1 MNQGFLSFLFLSD
14 LGKGKR
20 KKFCPFFCMYYF
32 PCTRGSFVY
41 QEDSVV
47 EISPNGI
54 PNFFCKCISEANSLF
69 FFFSPLMHSHYMCL
83 FLMHSAVENV
93 LIICASFRVFFF
105 LLLLFSRTVKENSSK
120 IWISRQTFG
129 ETKAI
134 CRPWRQFWRTAWN
147 EILKEKLFKFILFC
161 I

>member
-1 MNQGFLSFLFLSD
+1 M
-14 LGKGKR
+14 GKGKR
-20 KKFCPFFCMYYF
+20 KKCCPFFCMYYF

-69 FFFSPLMHSHYMCL
+69 FFFFPLMHSHYMCL

-105 LLLLFSRTVKENSSK
+105 LLLLFFPDGKRKLLKDLNFKTN
-120 IWISRQTFG
+120 IWRNKSYLPSM
-129 ETKAI
+129 ET
-134 CRPWRQFWRTAWN
+134 
-147 EILKEKLFKFILFC
+147 ILTNCLKRNFEGKTI
-161 I
+161 